1 MQRSHWARCGT
12 GKSLHHP
19 RAAGRQGNEM
29 IRFPLEGQGETS
41 SWRATTSPPGRF
53 IGLAGVNGG
62 SVFVVV
68 WEPRHGRGGG
78 HQLVLEPDK
87 AEKLRRQMSRE
98 RPDDGIRI

>member
-1 MQRSHWARCGT
+1 
-12 GKSLHHP
+12 
-19 RAAGRQGNEM
+19 M

-98 RPDDGIRI
+98 RPDDGIRIETAEAYGAAAVVERGQRHRPRDGRR